1 MNKDLD
7 DRIMPNGEYR
17 DALDIIISESENGN
31 VGTVQSILGNKIVKT
46 NRGVTTTIIGS
57 YFDSTNNR
65 IFLFETDHESESV
78 APRTATCKIVMF
90 DVLSGTTNTLVD
102 GSFLNFST
110 RKYIYAINILENL
123 LFWVDD
129 RNQPRK
135 INIDTAINE
144 ENYYTQEEHVS
155 VAKYSPYQ
163 PITLIRSAVE
173 AITQVT
179 PDIEVDLNYEIL
191 PGATVLST
199 DNAGLDK
206 ITADDYIKVATV
218 SHDTV
223 NNKTTITL
231 DPTPAASIAVTD
243 IFYFFSSTMV
253 DGTDNGN
260 TNYPGDP
267 EFLKSKFV
275 RFSYRFQFD
284 DNEYSLIAPFTQ
296 IAFVPNQKGYFFGDD
311 DDGVKDQQ
319 KAYESTIVR
328 FMENFANKITLMI
341 PLPCKASNLQNNF
354 KVKNLE
360 VLYKESDQIS
370 IKVLDEISI
379 NQIELNSGENTF
391 YSYEYQSRKPIKT
404 LPQSETTRVFD
415 QVPVKAQSQEI
426 ISNRVVYANYQ
437 NKHTAPASINYNV
450 LVEEKNKTPQFT
462 NYIEYPFHSLKQNR
476 NYQVGFVLSDKYGR
490 SSGVILSTVDD
501 GVEEAGIF
509 YKGSTIY
516 SPYFDSDGDFVSDV
530 RDWRG
535 NTFAVRV
542 NDQITSVKN
551 NTGSP
556 GLYAEAIGNGFELDS
571 AYTATISG
579 NTYTFRNDDTN
590 GLTDIPTV
598 GSYLRGAHTDYVGVT
613 NVDAIIA
620 PVYTITTDG
629 EVSSRLLNSD
639 NSPDTK
645 FSYNIN
651 PLGWYSYKV
660 VVKQTEQD
668 YYNVYLPGIISGYP
682 ETNLPLQTGIDSDVE
697 LTSTAHV
704 ILLSDNINKIP
715 RDLSEVGPDQIQYR
729 SSVRLYGRVENQ
741 WDSSGAGTTY
751 NTQYYPGAFSHEVTQ
766 IMTTSESGFV
776 ALRPEALLVADQYTI
791 NPFLLYNFSTNPL
804 IAKISTNRQI
814 GVERDQGPTEE
825 LYPAV
830 DLDPPIEADSAEP
843 FLAVYETD
851 AFESAL
857 DIFYESSTSG
867 LISDINEDVLVEY
880 DGPVAWEDAIL
891 EFDESKTAPNTPPPA
906 LGPDGGQEI
915 TSDWFYP
922 VDQFNVEIPN
932 SSATMTVETSSG
944 RNATNDFNL
953 YQETTGVNA
962 GKYKIYVKP
971 RSDSGNPFIYDFES
985 SIDDE
990 ITFNI
995 VVNGV
1000 LLPLTTPLLNVQPT
1014 MTQSDGTAFKND
1026 SFDPD
1031 YTMTGLTSTID
1042 TLSGDNEGT
1051 GSPSKG
1057 VRYILQN
1064 QGSIPATSGGA
1075 DNLQLNVTSGELSIA
1090 DQTTIPNGVYNPTI
1104 RVIDATSSTGA
1115 TDGTANGNTYS
1126 IPTVNLPPE
1135 QNSLYRD
1142 YIVYIKKGYAPFGDA
1157 LESDYY
1163 GYTHTYDGST
1173 WRGTQQLTPNDID
1186 GYVGFYLSTTTINPS
1201 DFPDPRLDTFTE
1213 PTAWNVNDGEYGTL
1227 NPLPILDGGSF
1238 PTAFAQGSEF
1248 QIKTTLETYLE
1259 ASCTSAPCSCGS
1271 NPANA
1276 RYRLHKV
1283 WHRPN
1288 SSSSWAEVQDYTGT
1302 GDNTGNENN
1311 FAMKCVGGNRTFF
1324 GGNENDP
1331 QIFYSQVGPD
1341 ETVTYEHW
1349 MGLKIPNGSS
1359 DQYLFTYQYGLTGA
1373 SSCDANM
1380 NISFLG
1386 YCEVKDL
1393 RFGQGA
1399 AGVDYVEVTFYDDSY
1414 DATTPSCVTGSTTQT
1429 LYTDTAIGKAV
1440 TQLYTDTGL
1449 TEPFDPVADS
1459 NGEGW
1464 YAVRVAGNPGQYGT
1478 GTTPPDA
1485 VFNFMYVNSDGSV
1498 DTFTNQTGLCTSPY
1512 TSNDYEYAYP
1522 QSITLT

>member
-1 MNKDLD
+1 MAEIKNTFLKSKMNKDLD

-17 DALDIIISESENGN
+17 DALDIIISESESGN

-46 NRGVTTTIIGS
+46 DRGVTTIIIGS

-110 RKYIYAINILENL
+110 KKYIYAINILENL

-199 DNAGLDK
+199 DSAGLDK

-218 SHDTV
+218 SHDTGT
-223 NNKTTITL
+223 NKTTITL
-231 DPTPAASIAVTD
+231 DPTPAASIVVTD

-253 DGTDNGN
+253 DGTDAGN

-296 IAFVPNQKGYFFGDD
+296 IAFVPNQKGYFFGPDAD
-311 DDGVKDQQ
+311 SVTDQE

-341 PLPCKASNLQNNF
+341 PLPCKASNLQSNF

-501 GVEEAGIF
+501 GVEEAGVF

-516 SPYFDSDGDFVSDV
+516 SPYFNSAGDFVSNV
-530 RDWRG
+530 RDWKG

-542 NDQITSVKN
+542 NDQIASVKN
-551 NTGSP
+551 NIGSP
-556 GLYAEAIGNGFELDS
+556 GLYAEAIGNGFDLDPG
-571 AYTATISG
+571 YTATISG
-579 NTYTFRNDDTN
+579 NTYTFRNDTT
-590 GLTDIPTV
+590 GFTDIPTV

-613 NVDAIIA
+613 NVDGIIA

-682 ETNLPLQTGIDSDVE
+682 ET
-697 LTSTAHV
+697 
-704 ILLSDNINKIP
+704 
-715 RDLSEVGPDQIQYR
+715 
-729 SSVRLYGRVENQ
+729 SV
-741 WDSSGAGTTY
+741 
-751 NTQYYPGAFSHEVTQ
+751 PAF
-766 IMTTSESGFV
+766 
-776 ALRPEALLVADQYTI
+776 
-791 NPFLLYNFSTNPL
+791 
-804 IAKISTNRQI
+804 
-814 GVERDQGPTEE
+814 
-825 LYPAV
+825 
-830 DLDPPIEADSAEP
+830 
-843 FLAVYETD
+843 
-851 AFESAL
+851 
-857 DIFYESSTSG
+857 
-867 LISDINEDVLVEY
+867 
-880 DGPVAWEDAIL
+880 
-891 EFDESKTAPNTPPPA
+891 
-906 LGPDGGQEI
+906 
-915 TSDWFYP
+915 
-922 VDQFNVEIPN
+922 
-932 SSATMTVETSSG
+932 
-944 RNATNDFNL
+944 
-953 YQETTGVNA
+953 
-962 GKYKIYVKP
+962 
-971 RSDSGNPFIYDFES
+971 
-985 SIDDE
+985 
-990 ITFNI
+990 
-995 VVNGV
+995 
-1000 LLPLTTPLLNVQPT
+1000 
-1014 MTQSDGTAFKND
+1014 
-1026 SFDPD
+1026 
-1031 YTMTGLTSTID
+1031 
-1042 TLSGDNEGT
+1042 
-1051 GSPSKG
+1051 
-1057 VRYILQN
+1057 
-1064 QGSIPATSGGA
+1064 
-1075 DNLQLNVTSGELSIA
+1075 
-1090 DQTTIPNGVYNPTI
+1090 
-1104 RVIDATSSTGA
+1104 
-1115 TDGTANGNTYS
+1115 
-1126 IPTVNLPPE
+1126 
-1135 QNSLYRD
+1135 
-1142 YIVYIKKGYAPFGDA
+1142 
-1157 LESDYY
+1157 
-1163 GYTHTYDGST
+1163 
-1173 WRGTQQLTPNDID
+1173 
-1186 GYVGFYLSTTTINPS
+1186 
-1201 DFPDPRLDTFTE
+1201 
-1213 PTAWNVNDGEYGTL
+1213 
-1227 NPLPILDGGSF
+1227 
-1238 PTAFAQGSEF
+1238 
-1248 QIKTTLETYLE
+1248 
-1259 ASCTSAPCSCGS
+1259 
-1271 NPANA
+1271 
-1276 RYRLHKV
+1276 RYRYCL
-1283 WHRPN
+1283 
-1288 SSSSWAEVQDYTGT
+1288 
-1302 GDNTGNENN
+1302 
-1311 FAMKCVGGNRTFF
+1311 
-1324 GGNENDP
+1324 
-1331 QIFYSQVGPD
+1331 QV
-1341 ETVTYEHW
+1341 
-1349 MGLKIPNGSS
+1349 
-1359 DQYLFTYQYGLTGA
+1359 
-1373 SSCDANM
+1373 
-1380 NISFLG
+1380 
-1386 YCEVKDL
+1386 
-1393 RFGQGA
+1393 
-1399 AGVDYVEVTFYDDSY
+1399 
-1414 DATTPSCVTGSTTQT
+1414 
-1429 LYTDTAIGKAV
+1429 
-1440 TQLYTDTGL
+1440 
-1449 TEPFDPVADS
+1449 
-1459 NGEGW
+1459 
-1464 YAVRVAGNPGQYGT
+1464 
-1478 GTTPPDA
+1478 
-1485 VFNFMYVNSDGSV
+1485 
-1498 DTFTNQTGLCTSPY
+1498 
-1512 TSNDYEYAYP
+1512 
-1522 QSITLT
+1522 